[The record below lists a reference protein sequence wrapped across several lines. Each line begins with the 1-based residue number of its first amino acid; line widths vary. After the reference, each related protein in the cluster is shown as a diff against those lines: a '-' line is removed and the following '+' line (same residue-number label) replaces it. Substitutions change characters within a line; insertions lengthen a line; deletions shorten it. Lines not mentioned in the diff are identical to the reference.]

1 MKKKTDKTNIPL
13 NHTDFHILVSLADEE
28 RHGYGIMREVQDRT
42 DGSIRLGPGTLYGA
56 IKRLIDLRYIEE
68 SDQRPDPDKD
78 DERRRCYFR
87 LTGLGRD
94 VAVLEVE
101 RLSLVV
107 KQAQAK
113 RLIGLRT
120 LKPEEAS

>member
-1 MKKKTDKTNIPL
+1 MKKKQEKTNIPL

-28 RHGYGIMREVQDRT
+28 RHGYGIMQEVQNRT

-56 IKRLIDLRYIEE
+56 IKRLLDLKYIEE
-68 SDQRPDPDKD
+68 SDQRPDAEND
-78 DERRRCYFR
+78 DERRRCYYR

-94 VAVLEVE
+94 VAILEAE
-101 RLSLVV
+101 RLSSVV

-113 RLIGLRT
+113 RLIGLRA
-120 LKPEEAS
+120 LKPENAS